1 MYTKD
6 NISSLYERIPLK
18 YFPKEYGGENG
29 SVQQAVEDYHKVWDE
44 YRDYF
49 KQNAEFG
56 TDESLRPGKP
66 IDFDGLFGMCGSFRK
81 IEVD

>member
-1 MYTKD
+1 M
-6 NISSLYERIPLK
+6 K
-18 YFPKEYGGENG
+18 YFPEEYGGENG
-29 SVQQAVEDYHKVWDE
+29 NLQLIAQEYNKLWDE

-56 TDESLRPGKP
+56 TDEHLRPGKP

-81 IEVD
+81 INVD